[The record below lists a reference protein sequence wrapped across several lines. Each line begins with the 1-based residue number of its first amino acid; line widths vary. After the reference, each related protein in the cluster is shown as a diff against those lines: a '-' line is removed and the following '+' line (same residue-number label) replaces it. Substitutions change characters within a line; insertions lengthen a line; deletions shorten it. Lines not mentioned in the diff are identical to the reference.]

1 MSARR
6 PCAQLRRA
14 ASCPFMARASVAAP
28 LRPRP
33 SSAGRH
39 IRARTGKTRE
49 EPPCTEAQCHRLR
62 WRPVVVPSRRRHA
75 KKERYV
81 LKNSS
86 RPSPNHSACRRPC
99 PPLPSSPGRSAISQ
113 RRWRAAT
120 VLPRRVIFVA
130 QKSGTGKNTILYL
143 FYVSFLIRLLTVQLV
158 VSLSSSFVLSGC
170 RM

>member
-1 MSARR
+1 MPSA
-6 PCAQLRRA
+6 AEHHA
-14 ASCPFMARASVAAP
+14 D
-28 LRPRP
+28 RPRP
-33 SSAGRH
+33 ARPSPLRCVPGRRQPDGTCAH
-39 IRARTGKTRE
+39 TQVRPGRSRHARRRA
-49 EPPCTEAQCHRLR
+49 
-62 WRPVVVPSRRRHA
+62 VVVPSRRRNA

-86 RPSPNHSACRRPC
+86 RPSPNHSARRRPC

-130 QKSGTGKNTILYL
+130 RKRGTGKNTILYL